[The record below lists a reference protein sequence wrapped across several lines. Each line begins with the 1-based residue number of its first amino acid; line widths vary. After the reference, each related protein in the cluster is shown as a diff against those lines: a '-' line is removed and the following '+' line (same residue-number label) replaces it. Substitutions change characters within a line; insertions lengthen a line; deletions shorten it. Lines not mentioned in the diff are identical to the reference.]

1 VTNPGRSS
9 VGWKIDMSNSRFI
22 SGHPESGTSSCPYSC
37 SLKLTAGSTISH
49 PEAQDILSPL
59 FLLVEAYC
67 EFMQDKQKE
76 AVL

>member
-1 VTNPGRSS
+1 
-9 VGWKIDMSNSRFI
+9 MLNSRFI
-22 SGHPESGTSSCPYSC
+22 LGHPESGTSSCPYLAHLS
-37 SLKLTAGSTISH
+37 TAGSKISH